1 MSKDRE
7 ALAMPECGWIQQVRW
22 ELKWI
27 LLLVALVLPQT
38 MPAQWKATVGAQS
51 KDLGR
56 QALAFLP
63 NEIWIHEG
71 ESITWTFET
80 DEIHTVSFLQAGQV
94 RLPFQVGCPGVMV
107 SNASFDGSSCV
118 TTPPLV
124 KGQTFTVQFPL
135 RGNYKLV
142 CLVHQNMT
150 GVVHVLEPAAT
161 LPLEQQDYDDI
172 AAQQKKRLLADVDK
186 DQKETSAH
194 HHSTKHVTSG
204 AGEIVATAG
213 GSQTL
218 SVLRFLND
226 TLVIHAGETAEWTNE
241 DPTTPH
247 TITFGTEPANPVPPS
262 GNVTTDA
269 DGARHA
275 TIGSVFD
282 SVHSGFIVAAPQDR
296 IGLPQSDN
304 GVTRFRVTFTKA
316 GAYPFICAVH
326 DDLGMKGKVIVLP

>member
-1 MSKDRE
+1 MSQDRE
-7 ALAMPECGWIQQVRW
+7 VLVAPECGRIEQARRERRW
-22 ELKWI
+22 L
-27 LLLVALVLPQT
+27 LLLVALVLPQMT
-38 MPAQWKATVGAQS
+38 PAQWRATVGAQS

-71 ESITWTFET
+71 ESITWRFET
-80 DEIHTVSFLQAGQV
+80 DEIHTVSFLEAGQV
-94 RLPFQVGCPGVMV
+94 RPPFQVGCPGVV
-107 SNASFDGSSCV
+107 VNNSSFDGSSCV

-124 KGQTFTVQFPL
+124 KGDSFTVEFPL

-150 GVVHVLEPAAT
+150 GLVHVLEPAAT
-161 LPLEQQDYDDI
+161 LPLGQEDYDDI
-172 AAQQKKRLLADVDK
+172 AAQQTKRLLADVEK

-194 HHSTKHVTSG
+194 HHTAKHVTSG
-204 AGEIVATAG
+204 SGEIVATAG

-218 SVLRFLND
+218 SVMRFLND
-226 TLVIHAGETAEWTNE
+226 TLVIHTGETAEWTNE
-241 DPTTPH
+241 DPITPH

-296 IGLPQSDN
+296 IGLPQADN

-316 GAYPFICAVH
+316 GAYPFICALH

>member
-1 MSKDRE
+1 M
-7 ALAMPECGWIQQVRW
+7 
-22 ELKWI
+22 
-27 LLLVALVLPQT
+27 T
-38 MPAQWKATVGAQS
+38 PAQWRATVGAQS

-71 ESITWTFET
+71 ESITWRFET
-80 DEIHTVSFLQAGQV
+80 DEIHTVSFLEAGQV
-94 RLPFQVGCPGVMV
+94 RPPFQVGCPGVV
-107 SNASFDGSSCV
+107 VNNSSFDGSSCV

-124 KGQTFTVQFPL
+124 KGDSFTVEFPL

-150 GVVHVLEPAAT
+150 GLVHVLEPAAT
-161 LPLEQQDYDDI
+161 LPLGQEDYDDI
-172 AAQQKKRLLADVDK
+172 AAQQTKRLLADVEK

-194 HHSTKHVTSG
+194 HHTAKHVASG
-204 AGEIVATAG
+204 TGEIVATAG

-218 SVLRFLND
+218 SVMRFLND
-226 TLVIHAGETAEWTNE
+226 TLVIHTGETAEWTNE
-241 DPTTPH
+241 DPITPH

-296 IGLPQSDN
+296 IGLPQADN

-316 GAYPFICAVH
+316 GAYPFICALH

>member
-1 MSKDRE
+1 MSQDRE
-7 ALAMPECGWIQQVRW
+7 VLAAPECGWIQQVRW
-22 ELKWI
+22 ELRWI
-27 LLLVALVLPQT
+27 LLLLALALPQMT
-38 MPAQWKATVGAQS
+38 PAQWKATVGAQS

-94 RLPFQVGCPGVMV
+94 RPPFQAGCPGVV
-107 SNASFDGSSCV
+107 VNNASFDGSSCV

-124 KGQTFTVQFPL
+124 KGETFTVEFPL

-142 CLVHQNMT
+142 CLVHENMT

-161 LPLEQQDYDDI
+161 LPLQQEDYDDI
-172 AAQQKKRLLADVDK
+172 AAQQKKRLLADVEK

-194 HHSTKHVTSG
+194 HHTAKHVTSG
-204 AGEIVATAG
+204 TGEIVATAG

-241 DPTTPH
+241 DPITPH

-262 GNVTTDA
+262 ANVTTDA

-275 TIGSVFD
+275 TISSVFD
-282 SVHSGFIVAAPQDR
+282 IVHSGFIVAAPQDR
-296 IGLPQSDN
+296 IGLPQADN

-316 GAYPFICAVH
+316 GAYPFICALH